1 MICGYL
7 LHAGRLTVRAPILRF
22 REENNTR
29 QPLDLLCDRATTSPE
44 EGTTGEMA
52 RAMQC
57 NSASPLL
64 MNGAIFGQFPSPE
77 DNTLLY

>member
-1 MICGYL
+1 MINDL
-7 LHAGRLTVRAPILRF
+7 LVFATGRLTVRALILRI

-29 QPLDLLCDRATTSPE
+29 QPLDLLCDRATTSLG
-44 EGTTGEMA
+44 EGKTGEMA

-64 MNGAIFGQFPSPE
+64 MNAIFGQCPSPK